1 MHTHDIYNSALN
13 PRTHKLINVFIISYF
28 FMSHLVIA
36 SPTLDNVALETQKP
50 STAADEGAFRIVQ
63 STDGDRHLWEAVRNG
78 DGSK

>member
-1 MHTHDIYNSALN
+1 
-13 PRTHKLINVFIISYF
+13 
-28 FMSHLVIA
+28 MSHLVIT

-50 STAADEGAFRIVQ
+50 STAADEGAFRVVQ